1 MSNVNR
7 SLSES
12 NISEVGSDNSP
23 VRCITRRNKRIREE
37 DLPAEFNSFKEE
49 LRQLMTSFISTQQMQ
64 LQEIRADLKEIQQ
77 TNYNIDQSI
86 SLLMSHDEEFR
97 KKIEMLETQA
107 KIDRDNIVILENKI
121 EDLQRVSRKTC
132 VELKNVPKKSQESS
146 EDLIK
151 MVLCLSETINV
162 KLESRDIKDIFR
174 LPSRKQETNS
184 NSPIVVELGSTILKS
199 ELLKQA
205 KSFNIKNK
213 IKIQA
218 KHLGHTTKE
227 DTPVF
232 LAEHLT
238 PQGARLFFLARDLVK
253 TGKYKYCWTSYGK
266 ILVRKDD
273 TSKVIHITNESQIHN
288 LVQSAWLCYDYN
300 LYINRHLRFLA
311 ILVVLSILSLIVS
324 KLISKTGK
332 PSHYVILLYE
342 FKVNTTHFSPSF
354 ILSNTYIQHNTF
366 TQQNTYIQYNLY
378 PTSFWH
384 HYLSDN
390 ITNILLKLHPQII
403 LHTKYLYQTNFTDL
417 KQLITTQLNVNY
429 NIYKTD
435 PLTTTLTYFLTT
447 HNVWQ
452 NTSY

>member
-174 LPSRKQETNS
+174 LPRTARPFDKDRRAKVQAEGLHAPRYLRHVQYQEYSAT
-184 NSPIVVELGSTILKS
+184 
-199 ELLKQA
+199 LLAQLTGGPYWRRVA
-205 KSFNIKNK
+205 
-213 IKIQA
+213 QDC
-218 KHLGHTTKE
+218 KH
-227 DTPVF
+227 
-232 LAEHLT
+232 
-238 PQGARLFFLARDLVK
+238 
-253 TGKYKYCWTSYGK
+253 
-266 ILVRKDD
+266 
-273 TSKVIHITNESQIHN
+273 
-288 LVQSAWLCYDYN
+288 
-300 LYINRHLRFLA
+300 
-311 ILVVLSILSLIVS
+311 
-324 KLISKTGK
+324 
-332 PSHYVILLYE
+332 
-342 FKVNTTHFSPSF
+342 
-354 ILSNTYIQHNTF
+354 
-366 TQQNTYIQYNLY
+366 
-378 PTSFWH
+378 
-384 HYLSDN
+384 
-390 ITNILLKLHPQII
+390 
-403 LHTKYLYQTNFTDL
+403 
-417 KQLITTQLNVNY
+417 
-429 NIYKTD
+429 
-435 PLTTTLTYFLTT
+435 
-447 HNVWQ
+447 
-452 NTSY
+452 

>member
-1 MSNVNR
+1 
-7 SLSES
+7 
-12 NISEVGSDNSP
+12 
-23 VRCITRRNKRIREE
+23 
-37 DLPAEFNSFKEE
+37 
-49 LRQLMTSFISTQQMQ
+49 
-64 LQEIRADLKEIQQ
+64 
-77 TNYNIDQSI
+77 
-86 SLLMSHDEEFR
+86 
-97 KKIEMLETQA
+97 
-107 KIDRDNIVILENKI
+107 
-121 EDLQRVSRKTC
+121 
-132 VELKNVPKKSQESS
+132 
-146 EDLIK
+146 

-288 LVQSAWLCYDYN
+288 LVQSA
-300 LYINRHLRFLA
+300 
-311 ILVVLSILSLIVS
+311 
-324 KLISKTGK
+324 
-332 PSHYVILLYE
+332 
-342 FKVNTTHFSPSF
+342 
-354 ILSNTYIQHNTF
+354 
-366 TQQNTYIQYNLY
+366 
-378 PTSFWH
+378 
-384 HYLSDN
+384 
-390 ITNILLKLHPQII
+390 
-403 LHTKYLYQTNFTDL
+403 
-417 KQLITTQLNVNY
+417 
-429 NIYKTD
+429 
-435 PLTTTLTYFLTT
+435 
-447 HNVWQ
+447 
-452 NTSY
+452 